1 VEEQVLSLA
10 AGRQIRGAI
19 GTGDRDTM
27 EGMVDAAVR
36 GKEKIVAEVESV
48 MYPVCAVIFFSFLNP

>member
-10 AGRQIRGAI
+10 ARRQIRGAI
-19 GTGDRDTM
+19 GTSDRDTM

-48 MYPVCAVIFFSFLNP
+48 MYPVCAVIFFSFRNP

>member
-10 AGRQIRGAI
+10 ARRQIRGAI

-36 GKEKIVAEVESV
+36 GKEKIVAQVESV
-48 MYPVCAVIFFSFLNP
+48 MYPVRAVIFFSFRNP